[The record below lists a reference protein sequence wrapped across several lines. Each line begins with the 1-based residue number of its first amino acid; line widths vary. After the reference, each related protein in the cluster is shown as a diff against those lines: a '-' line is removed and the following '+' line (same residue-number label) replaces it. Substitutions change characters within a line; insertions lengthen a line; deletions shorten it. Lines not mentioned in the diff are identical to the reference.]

1 MALLQKYDHVIGLMK
16 DVGNAVVNLV
26 PQMANVISRVTNL
39 EDGIDDD
46 FLGGWNAATN
56 TPALAA
62 GVGVQNK
69 WYQVTFA
76 GTQSITGVSQAFAV
90 GDTIRFTPNGNK
102 WTRIP
107 YGGGGLRPSTAR
119 PAR

>member
-16 DVGNAVVNLV
+16 DVGNAVVTLV
-26 PQMANVISRVTNL
+26 SQMANVILRVTNL

-69 WYQVTFA
+69 WYQVTIA
-76 GTQSITGVSQAFAV
+76 GTQSITGVSQSRMARTGASLMA
-90 GDTIRFTPNGNK
+90 RSSLNHYPEEN
-102 WTRIP
+102 P
-107 YGGGGLRPSTAR
+107 YGYH
-119 PAR
+119 